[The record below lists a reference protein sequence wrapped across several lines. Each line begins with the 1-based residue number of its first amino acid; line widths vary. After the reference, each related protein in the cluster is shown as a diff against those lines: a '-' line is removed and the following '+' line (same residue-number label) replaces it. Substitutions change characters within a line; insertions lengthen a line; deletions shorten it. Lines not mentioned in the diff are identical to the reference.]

1 MTITERRMRIME
13 ILTKRKVMATREL
26 ESLLYC
32 STSTLRRDLIILE
45 NQKRIIR
52 EQGEVRIVLS
62 KNVDYSYESRVDDRI
77 KSKKL
82 IAEIASTFI
91 GQNQAIFF
99 DSSSTTSFILPFLSE
114 FDNLQIITNSV
125 YLPPQLNRLPNI
137 SLFVTGGEVS
147 HGTNSILGNFAVDFL
162 DNFFTDIAFFSCRG
176 IDHNG
181 TYEADYNQA
190 LFKRKMISNSKKN
203 ILLVDSSKFDTK
215 HFFKLIYLDK
225 IDYIITD
232 KKPSDNFL
240 NTVDEQCEIL
250 WPDIESN

>member
-1 MTITERRMRIME
+1 MTVTERCMRIME
-13 ILTKRKVMATREL
+13 ILTKRKVIATREL

-32 STSTLRRDLIILE
+32 STSTLRRDLIRLE

-62 KNVDYSYESRVDDRI
+62 KNIDYSYESRLDDRTRL
-77 KSKKL
+77 KKL
-82 IAEIASTFI
+82 IAEIASTFL
-91 GQNQAIFF
+91 GQNQAIFL

-114 FDNLQIITNSV
+114 FDNLQVITNSV
-125 YLPPQLNRLPNI
+125 YLPPQLNKLSNI

-147 HGTNSILGNFAVDFL
+147 GGTNSILGNFAVDFL

-176 IDHNG
+176 IDNKG

-215 HFFKLIYLDK
+215 HFFKLTYLDK
-225 IDYIITD
+225 IDHIITD
-232 KKPSDNFL
+232 KKPSDEFL
-240 NTVDEQCEIL
+240 NTMNQRCEIL
-250 WPDIESN
+250 WPDIELS